1 MNLKK
6 ALLSA
11 LEEKQL
17 TLFEKKKRGDRNT
30 DRHYA
35 QVISAM
41 DDLQRQK
48 KHDTSRR
55 KKSRKT
61 YPA

>member
-6 ALLSA
+6 ALLRL
-11 LEEKQL
+11 LEDKQV
-17 TLFEKKKRGDRNT
+17 TLFEKKRKGDRRT

-41 DDLQRQK
+41 DDLKRQK
-48 KHDTSRR
+48 KHDTNRSKKRR
-55 KKSRKT
+55 Q
-61 YPA
+61 PH